1 MEKEN
6 SSDYSKQ
13 IMSKNILYYMNK
25 YNQTRNDVC
34 EALGVKYT
42 TFTDWIKGNSYPRI
56 DKIELMADYFGI
68 SKADLIEE
76 HPLFEISENDYN
88 KDAVNTNE
96 PNSKEIIA
104 ENIRYY
110 MSLAHISQ
118 TELCNTLD
126 IKMPTF
132 SDWIHAKTY
141 PRIDKIELMASY
153 FGVSKADLIEKHSY
167 NYAMDD
173 LELKIKSLIISKYG
187 NMSKFCKRINMSQTA
202 LDNIL
207 KRGILNSSI
216 ANVIQIANELN
227 LNTEELINGKIVYN
241 LPKCEDPNILNLYK
255 NIKSRRLELKMSQ
268 DSLAE
273 LTGYKDR
280 SSITK
285 IEKGEVDLAE
295 SKIRQFAKALNLS
308 PQELMGWKEKENSQM
323 SSVKERIFGAVTIMS
338 EKDAEKIWEL
348 IQANFAL
355 GNAEEVPAEPEEIE
369 ALDAYQNGNPE
380 YQPRYTHEEMLRELG
395 LEK

>member
-34 EALGVKYT
+34 EALGIKYT

-56 DKIELMADYFGI
+56 DKIELMADYFRI

-76 HPLFEISENDYN
+76 HS
-88 KDAVNTNE
+88 
-96 PNSKEIIA
+96 
-104 ENIRYY
+104 
-110 MSLAHISQ
+110 
-118 TELCNTLD
+118 CNY
-126 IKMPTF
+126 
-132 SDWIHAKTY
+132 S
-141 PRIDKIELMASY
+141 
-153 FGVSKADLIEKHSY
+153 
-167 NYAMDD
+167 MDD

-187 NMSKFCKRINMSQTA
+187 NMSKFCKRINMSQAA

-241 LPKCEDPNILNLYK
+241 LSKCEDPNILNLYK

-348 IQANFAL
+348 IQANFVL

>member
-34 EALGVKYT
+34 EALGIKYT

-56 DKIELMADYFGI
+56 DKIELMADYFRI

-76 HPLFEISENDYN
+76 HS
-88 KDAVNTNE
+88 
-96 PNSKEIIA
+96 
-104 ENIRYY
+104 
-110 MSLAHISQ
+110 
-118 TELCNTLD
+118 CNY
-126 IKMPTF
+126 
-132 SDWIHAKTY
+132 S
-141 PRIDKIELMASY
+141 
-153 FGVSKADLIEKHSY
+153 
-167 NYAMDD
+167 MDD

-187 NMSKFCKRINMSQTA
+187 NMSKFCKRINMSQAA

-255 NIKSRRLELKMSQ
+255 NIRARRLELKMSQ

-280 SSITK
+280 SSIAK

-348 IQANFAL
+348 IQATFVL

-380 YQPRYTHEEMLRELG
+380 YQPCYTHEEMLRELG